1 MERPFVSHCSFNPC
15 GNRTVGLPPD
25 LPLTMKTGLP
35 SLSVLARTFSLIVLL
50 LCPVALRAA
59 EAATLSG
66 IVSNTATGNLLP
78 GAVVEIRALSL
89 RALVDPTGRYVLA
102 EVPVGTHEVSA
113 SYIGLDTAKF
123 TISVAAGQRATRD
136 FDLTT
141 GIYKMEAFKV
151 AGEREGDAAALTLQR
166 NSENLK
172 NVIAMDSFG
181 NLPNM
186 SVGEVVMRLPGVA
199 GSPTDEGLNYGFNT
213 RGTGAGQNTVTVDG
227 QLMPSLGTSRAFELQ
242 SITGTMFESLEL
254 TKGHRPDQNADS
266 LGGTLNLKT
275 RSPFSM
281 REKRRTTF
289 GFTTRWA
296 PSFTDQIPIRE
307 QHRAHPLVNLSH
319 QELFDVFG
327 GTRNLAISANAFYS
341 ENVIGFTW
349 TTLDY
354 QNTLNPNAYIFNFL
368 QRDNFN
374 NRKQSSLNLR
384 SDYRWS
390 PTTRFYVTLLGNT
403 NIERFR
409 RRMAVS
415 ATSGNNSAAPNIVAA
430 ASNDHITVV
439 NPGTANNLDISI
451 DGPRNY
457 FVRTRRLDFGGEHE
471 YRHWQIDYTGGWG
484 YTHLNNG
491 DGTAGSLT
499 MRLGTISPTG
509 TYTAGGAGWIIDRTQ
524 SDFLPSFRQNGGP
537 DFTNGNNYRPT
548 GNFGNTNAQNDQ
560 RLTQFRFNVRYQV
573 PLPIPTFLKAGL
585 SRRSQVIDVWAKD
598 QHRWTYT
605 GTGPLLT
612 QNIPN
617 YYSQETGIVF
627 PRWYSNDFM
636 DKRRPKDP
644 ALWSE
649 DRYYNE
655 SQKYSGTRGLKEV
668 AQAAY
673 LMAQGRLGTEG
684 FLGRTGYLGGVRVE
698 DTTVDSWGWIQARVA
713 SAAAL
718 RISDPVAAARQD
730 FANTFR
736 PLHGEYRKPFPSL
749 HTWHDVTNNV
759 KVRASYSTSFGRADL
774 GNFLPSES
782 YDVNNQR
789 VTVNN
794 PGLLPQQ
801 AKNWDFS
808 LEYYFEPV
816 GSLSVGWF
824 HKSIRDYII
833 ANQEIRTIPSG
844 ADNGYNGEYANWTE
858 FSSLNAGSAIA
869 EGWEFAYRQQFTFLP
884 GMLKGLAASFNY
896 TWIDGH
902 GPLNGANGYLNKK
915 ELAGFIPYVAN
926 ASLSWRYR
934 KFGTRLLYNFTGEYI
949 TSFNANPA
957 LRQYR
962 ESFKT
967 LNVGVAYQLRPD
979 VGFTLDVSNIFNE
992 PQVLYRGFKGRT
1004 NQVTY
1009 NFVTITAGINGRF

>member
-1 MERPFVSHCSFNPC
+1 VPSPLL
-15 GNRTVGLPPD
+15 GTALPP
-25 LPLTMKTGLP
+25 TMKSCNRVVSFIARRLVRPLALFAFLAVTGLH
-35 SLSVLARTFSLIVLL
+35 AADTGIV
-50 LCPVALRAA
+50 
-59 EAATLSG
+59 SG
-66 IVSNTATGNLLP
+66 TVSNTATGNLLP
-78 GAVVEIRALSL
+78 GARVELTGLGRS
-89 RALVDPTGRYVLA
+89 ALVDDTGRYVLTD
-102 EVPVGTHEVSA
+102 VPAGTHELIA
-113 SYIGLDTAKF
+113 TYIGLDPMRTQVVVTA
-123 TISVAAGQRATRD
+123 GGRAERS
-136 FDLTT
+136 FELTT
-141 GIYKMEAFKV
+141 GIYKLAAFKV
-151 AGEREGDAAALTLQR
+151 TGDREGDAAALTSQR

-172 NVIAMDSFG
+172 NVVAMDSFG

-186 SVGEVVMRLPGVA
+186 SVGEVVARLPGMA

-213 RGTGAGQNTVTVDG
+213 RGTGASQNTVTVDG

-275 RSPFSM
+275 RSPLSM
-281 REKRRTTF
+281 REKRRTTYSA
-289 GFTTRWA
+289 TMRWA
-296 PSFTDQIPIRE
+296 PPFTDQIPLRE
-307 QHRAHPLVNLSH
+307 QHAAHPLLTVAH

-349 TTLDY
+349 TTFDY

-374 NRKQSSLNLR
+374 NRKQWSLNLR

-415 ATSGNNSAAPNIVAA
+415 ATSGSNSAAPNINTAL
-430 ASNDHITVV
+430 SNDHYTVV
-439 NPGTANNLDISI
+439 NPAAANTLDISI

-457 FVRTRRLDFGGEHE
+457 YVRTRRLDFGAEHE
-471 YRHWQIDYTGGWG
+471 YPRWQIDYTGGWG

-491 DGTAGSLT
+491 DGTAGSLA
-499 MRLGTISPTG
+499 MRLGSVSPTG
-509 TYTAGGAGWIIDRTQ
+509 VWTAGGAGWIIDRTG
-524 SDFLPSFRQNGGP
+524 SDLLPSFRQNGGP
-537 DFTNGNNYRPT
+537 DFINGNNYRPT
-548 GNFGNTNAQNDQ
+548 GNLGNTNTQNDQ
-560 RLTQFRFNVRYQV
+560 RLTQFRFNARYQV
-573 PLPIPTFLKAGL
+573 PLAMPTYLKTGV
-585 SRRSQVIDVWAKD
+585 SYRSQVLDIWAKD

-605 GTGPLLT
+605 GTGPLPT
-612 QNIPN
+612 STNMPN
-617 YYSQETGIVF
+617 YYSQETGTVF

-636 DKRRPKDP
+636 DKRRPKD
-644 ALWSE
+644 ASLWTE

-655 SQKYSGTRGLKEV
+655 SQKYSGTKGLQEV

-673 LMAQGRLGTEG
+673 IMAQGKLGTEG
-684 FLGRTGYLGGVRVE
+684 ILGRTGYLGGVRVE
-698 DTTVDSWGWIQARVA
+698 DTTVESWGWIQSRVA
-713 SAAAL
+713 SSTAL
-718 RISDPVAAARQD
+718 RNSDPVAAASQD
-730 FANTFR
+730 FASTFR
-736 PLHGEYRKPFPSL
+736 LLRGDYRKAFPSI
-749 HTWHDVTNNV
+749 HAWHDVTNNL

-774 GNFLPSES
+774 SNFLPAES

-789 VTVNN
+789 VTVSN
-794 PGLLPQQ
+794 PALLPQQ
-801 AKNWDFS
+801 AKTWDFS

-824 HKSIRDYII
+824 HKSIRDYIVS
-833 ANQEIRTIPSG
+833 NQEIRTIPSG

-858 FSSLNAGSAIA
+858 YSSLNAGNAIS

-884 GMLKGLAASFNY
+884 GLLKGLAASFNY

-902 GPLNGANGYLNKK
+902 GPLNGASGYLTKK
-915 ELAGFIPYVAN
+915 EIAGFIPYVAN

-934 KFGTRLLYNFTGEYI
+934 NFSSRILYNFTGEYI

-967 LNVGVAYQLRPD
+967 VNVGVAYQLRPNLA
-979 VGFTLDVSNIFNE
+979 FTVDVSNILNE
-992 PQVLYRGFKGRT
+992 PQVLYRGYKTRT
-1004 NQVTY
+1004 SQITY
-1009 NFVTITAGINGRF
+1009 NFVTITAGLNGRF

>member
-1 MERPFVSHCSFNPC
+1 
-15 GNRTVGLPPD
+15 
-25 LPLTMKTGLP
+25 MKTCDRLSSLFARRIVRSLALFAAFAVTGLY
-35 SLSVLARTFSLIVLL
+35 
-50 LCPVALRAA
+50 AA
-59 EAATLSG
+59 DTGVVSG
-66 IVSNTATGNLLP
+66 SVSNTATGNLLP
-78 GAVVEIRALSL
+78 GARVEITGLGRT
-89 RALVDPTGRYVLA
+89 ALVDDTGRYVFTD
-102 EVPVGTHEVSA
+102 VPAGTHELVA
-113 SYIGLDTAKF
+113 SYIGLDTL
-123 TISVAAGQRATRD
+123 RAQVVVTSGGRAERS
-136 FDLTT
+136 FELTT
-141 GIYKMEAFKV
+141 GIYKLAAFKV
-151 AGEREGDAAALTLQR
+151 TGDREGDAAALTSQR
-166 NSENLK
+166 NAENLK
-172 NVIAMDSFG
+172 NVVAMDSFG

-186 SVGEVVMRLPGVA
+186 SVGEVVMRLPGMA

-213 RGTGAGQNTVTVDG
+213 RGTGASQNTVTVDG
-227 QLMPSLGTSRAFELQ
+227 QLMPSLGTNRAFELQ

-275 RSPFSM
+275 RSPLTM
-281 REKRRTTF
+281 REKRRTTYSA
-289 GFTTRWA
+289 TMRWA
-296 PSFTDQIPIRE
+296 PPFTDQIPLRE
-307 QHRAHPLVNLSH
+307 QHAAHPLITVAH

-327 GTRNLAISANAFYS
+327 GTRNLALSANAFYS

-349 TTLDY
+349 TTFDY
-354 QNTLNPNAYIFNFL
+354 QNTLNPNAYMFNFL

-374 NRKQSSLNLR
+374 NRKQWSLNLR
-384 SDYRWS
+384 ADYRWS
-390 PTTRFYVTLLGNT
+390 PTTRYWVTLLGNT

-415 ATSGNNSAAPNIVAA
+415 ATSGSNSAAPNINTAL
-430 ASNDHITVV
+430 SNDHYTVV
-439 NPGTANNLDISI
+439 NPAAANTLDISI

-457 FVRTRRLDFGGEHE
+457 FVRTRRIDFGAEHE
-471 YRHWQIDYTGGWG
+471 YSRWQIDYTGGWG

-499 MRLGTISPTG
+499 MRLGTVSPTG
-509 TYTAGGAGWIIDRTQ
+509 VWTAGGAGWIIDRTG
-524 SDFLPSFRQNGGP
+524 SDLLPSFRQNGGP
-537 DFTNGNNYRPT
+537 DFINGNNYRPT
-548 GNFGNTNAQNDQ
+548 GNLSNTNTQNDQ

-573 PLPIPTFLKAGL
+573 PFAMPTYLKTGY
-585 SRRSQVIDVWAKD
+585 SYRSQVLDIWAKD
-598 QHRWTYT
+598 QHRWTYA
-605 GTGPLLT
+605 GTGPLPT
-612 QNIPN
+612 NPNIPN
-617 YYSQETGIVF
+617 YYSQNTGTFF

-644 ALWSE
+644 SLWSE

-655 SQKYSGTRGLKEV
+655 SQKYSGTKGLQEI

-673 LMAQGRLGTEG
+673 IMAQGKLGTEG

-713 SAAAL
+713 STTAL
-718 RISDPVAAARQD
+718 RNSDPVAAAKQD

-736 PLHGEYRKPFPSL
+736 PLHGDYRKPFPSI
-749 HTWHDVTNNV
+749 HTWHDLTNNL
-759 KVRASYSTSFGRADL
+759 KLRASYSTSFGRADL
-774 GNFLPSES
+774 SNFLPAES

-789 VTVNN
+789 VTVSN

-801 AKNWDFS
+801 AKSWDFS

-824 HKSIRDYII
+824 HKSIRDFIVS
-833 ANQEIRTIPSG
+833 NQEIRTIPSG

-858 FSSLNAGSAIA
+858 YSSLNAGNAIS

-884 GMLKGLAASFNY
+884 GLLKGLSASFNY

-902 GPLNGANGYLNKK
+902 GPLNGASGYLTKK
-915 ELAGFIPYVAN
+915 EIAGFIPYVAN

-934 KFGTRLLYNFTGEYI
+934 NFSSRILYNFTGEYI

-967 LNVGVAYQLRPD
+967 TNVGVAYQLRPSLA
-979 VGFTLDVSNIFNE
+979 FTVDVSNIFNE
-992 PQVLYRGFKGRT
+992 PQVLYRGYKGRT
-1004 NQVTY
+1004 NQITY
-1009 NFVTITAGINGRF
+1009 NFVTITAGFNGRF

>member
-1 MERPFVSHCSFNPC
+1 MSLNSTWSLR
-15 GNRTVGLPPD
+15 VGIRRCARFATLVA
-25 LPLTMKTGLP
+25 GLACVF
-35 SLSVLARTFSLIVLL
+35 LSPIA
-50 LCPVALRAA
+50 RAA
-59 EAATLSG
+59 DTAVIAGT
-66 IVSNTATGNLLP
+66 ISNAATGNLLE
-78 GAVVEIRALSL
+78 GARVQVPSLGRTAL
-89 RALVDPTGRYVLA
+89 ADETGRYVLSGLPA
-102 EVPVGTHEVSA
+102 GTHEILVT
-113 SYIGLDTAKF
+113 YIGLD
-123 TISVAAGQRATRD
+123 SVRSQVVVAEGGRAERN

-151 AGEREGDAAALTLQR
+151 AGAREGDAAALTSQR
-166 NSENLK
+166 NAENLK

-242 SITGTMFESLEL
+242 SITGTMFEALEL

-275 RSPFSM
+275 RSPLSM
-281 REKRRTTF
+281 REKRRTTYNV
-289 GFTTRWA
+289 TTRWA
-296 PSFTDQIPIRE
+296 PPFTDQIPIRE
-307 QHRAHPLVNLSH
+307 QHRAHPLINLSH
-319 QELFDVFG
+319 AELFDVFG
-327 GTRNLAISANAFYS
+327 GTRNLAVSANAFYS
-341 ENVIGFTW
+341 ENAIGFTW
-349 TTLDY
+349 TTFDY
-354 QNTLNPNAYIFNFL
+354 QNTLNPNAYMFNFL

-374 NRKQSSLNLR
+374 NRKQWSLNLR
-384 SDYRWS
+384 TDYRWS

-415 ATSGNNSAAPNIVAA
+415 ATSGNNSAAPNVNTAL
-430 ASNDHITVV
+430 SNDRYTVI
-439 NPGTANNLDISI
+439 NPGNGNNLDVSI

-457 FVRTRRLDFGGEHE
+457 YVRTRRLDFGGEHE
-471 YRHWQIDYTGGWG
+471 YQRLQIDYTGGWG

-499 MRLGTISPTG
+499 MRLGTVSPAG
-509 TYTAGGAGWIIDRTQ
+509 VWTAGGAGWIIDRTQ

-548 GNFGNTNAQNDQ
+548 GTFNNTNAQNDQ
-560 RLTQFRFNVRYQV
+560 RLTQFRFNARYQL
-573 PLPIPTFLKAGL
+573 PLPMPTFIKAGF
-585 SRRSQVIDVWAKD
+585 SYRSQVIDVWAKD
-598 QHRWTYT
+598 QHRWTYR
-605 GTGPLLT
+605 GTGPLPT
-612 QNIPN
+612 QAIPN

-627 PRWYSNDFM
+627 PRWYSNEFM
-636 DKRRPKDP
+636 DERRPKDP
-644 ALWSE
+644 SLWTE
-649 DRYYNE
+649 DLYYHE
-655 SQKYSGTRGLKEV
+655 SQKFSGTRGLKET

-673 LMAQGRLGTEG
+673 AMAQGRLGTEG
-684 FLGRTGYLGGVRVE
+684 FLARTGYLGGVRIE

-713 SAAAL
+713 SPAAL
-718 RISDPVAAARQD
+718 RVSDPVAAARQD

-749 HTWHDVTNNV
+749 HTWHDVTTNL

-774 GNFLPSES
+774 GNFLPAES

-789 VTVNN
+789 VTISN

-801 AKNWDFS
+801 AKTWDFS

-858 FSSLNAGSAIA
+858 YSSLNAGSAIA

-884 GMLKGLAASFNY
+884 GLLKGIAASFNY

-926 ASLSWRYR
+926 ASLSWRHR
-934 KFGTRLLYNFTGEYI
+934 KFSTRLLYNFTGEYL
-949 TSFNANPA
+949 TGFNVNPA

-967 LNVGVAYQLRPD
+967 LNVGVAYQMRPD
-979 VGFTLDVSNIFNE
+979 VGFTLDVSNILNE

-1004 NQVTY
+1004 SQTTY

>member
-1 MERPFVSHCSFNPC
+1 
-15 GNRTVGLPPD
+15 
-25 LPLTMKTGLP
+25 MKTCDRLVSFFARRILRPLALFAAVAGLY
-35 SLSVLARTFSLIVLL
+35 
-50 LCPVALRAA
+50 AA
-59 EAATLSG
+59 DTGTVSG
-66 IVSNTATGNLLP
+66 SVSNTATGNLLP
-78 GAVVEIRALSL
+78 GARVEITGLGRT
-89 RALVDPTGRYVLA
+89 ALVDDTGRYVLTD
-102 EVPVGTHEVSA
+102 VPAGTHEIVA
-113 SYIGLDTAKF
+113 SYIGLDSLRAQVLVTA
-123 TISVAAGQRATRD
+123 GGRAERS
-136 FDLTT
+136 FELTT
-141 GIYKMEAFKV
+141 GIYKLAAFKV
-151 AGEREGDAAALTLQR
+151 TGDREGDAAALTSQR
-166 NSENLK
+166 NAENLK
-172 NVIAMDSFG
+172 NVVAMDSFG

-186 SVGEVVMRLPGVA
+186 SVGEVVMRLPGMA

-227 QLMPSLGTSRAFELQ
+227 QLMPSLGTNRAFELQ

-275 RSPFSM
+275 RSPLTM
-281 REKRRTTF
+281 REKRRTTYSA
-289 GFTTRWA
+289 TMRWA
-296 PSFTDQIPIRE
+296 PPFTDQIPLRE
-307 QHRAHPLVNLSH
+307 QHAAHPLITVAH

-327 GTRNLAISANAFYS
+327 GTRNLALSANAFYS

-349 TTLDY
+349 TTFDY
-354 QNTLNPNAYIFNFL
+354 QNTLNPNAYMFNFL

-374 NRKQSSLNLR
+374 NRKQWSLNLR
-384 SDYRWS
+384 ADYRWS
-390 PTTRFYVTLLGNT
+390 PTTRYWVTLLGNT

-415 ATSGNNSAAPNIVAA
+415 ATSGSNSSAPNINAA
-430 ASNDHITVV
+430 LSNDHYTVV
-439 NPGTANNLDISI
+439 NPAAANNLDISI

-457 FVRTRRLDFGGEHE
+457 FVRTRRIDFGAEHE
-471 YRHWQIDYTGGWG
+471 YSRWQIDYTGGWG

-499 MRLGTISPTG
+499 MRLGTVSPTG
-509 TYTAGGAGWIIDRTQ
+509 AWTAGGAGWIIDRTG
-524 SDFLPSFRQNGGP
+524 SDLLPSFRQNGGP
-537 DFTNGNNYRPT
+537 DFINGNNYRPT
-548 GNFGNTNAQNDQ
+548 GNLSNTNTQNDQ
-560 RLTQFRFNVRYQV
+560 RLTQFRFNVRYQA
-573 PLPIPTFLKAGL
+573 PFAMPTYLKTGF
-585 SRRSQVIDVWAKD
+585 SYRSQVLDIWAKD
-598 QHRWTYT
+598 QHRWTYA
-605 GTGPLLT
+605 GTGPLPT
-612 QNIPN
+612 NPNIPN
-617 YYSQETGIVF
+617 YYSQNTGTFF

-644 ALWSE
+644 SLWTE

-655 SQKYSGTRGLKEV
+655 SQKYSGTKGLQEI

-673 LMAQGRLGTEG
+673 IMAQGRLGTEG

-713 SAAAL
+713 STTAL
-718 RISDPVAAARQD
+718 RNSDPVAAAKQD

-736 PLHGEYRKPFPSL
+736 PLHGDYRKPFPSI
-749 HTWHDVTNNV
+749 HTWHDLTNNL

-774 GNFLPSES
+774 SNFLPAES

-789 VTVNN
+789 VTVSN

-801 AKNWDFS
+801 AKSWDFS

-824 HKSIRDYII
+824 HKSIRDFIV

-844 ADNGYNGEYANWTE
+844 ADNGYNGDYANWTE
-858 FSSLNAGSAIA
+858 YSSLNAGNAIS

-884 GMLKGLAASFNY
+884 GLLKGLSASFNY

-902 GPLNGANGYLNKK
+902 GPLNGASGYLTKK
-915 ELAGFIPYVAN
+915 EIAGFIPYVAN

-934 KFGTRLLYNFTGEYI
+934 NFSSRILYNFTGEYI

-967 LNVGVAYQLRPD
+967 TNVGVAYQVRPSLA
-979 VGFTLDVSNIFNE
+979 FTVDVSNIFNE
-992 PQVLYRGFKGRT
+992 PQVLYRGYKGRT
-1004 NQVTY
+1004 SQITY
-1009 NFVTITAGINGRF
+1009 NFVTITAGFNGRF

>member
-1 MERPFVSHCSFNPC
+1 MPSPLL
-15 GNRTVGLPPD
+15 GTALPP
-25 LPLTMKTGLP
+25 TMKSCNRVVSFIARRLVRPLALFAFLAVTGLH
-35 SLSVLARTFSLIVLL
+35 AADTGIV
-50 LCPVALRAA
+50 
-59 EAATLSG
+59 SG
-66 IVSNTATGNLLP
+66 TVSNTATGNLLP
-78 GAVVEIRALSL
+78 GARVELTGLGRS
-89 RALVDPTGRYVLA
+89 ALVDDTGRYVLTD
-102 EVPVGTHEVSA
+102 VPAGTHELIA
-113 SYIGLDTAKF
+113 TYIGLDPMRTQVVVTA
-123 TISVAAGQRATRD
+123 GGRAERS
-136 FDLTT
+136 FELTT
-141 GIYKMEAFKV
+141 GIYKLAAFKV
-151 AGEREGDAAALTLQR
+151 TGDREGDAAALTSQR

-172 NVIAMDSFG
+172 NVVAMDSFG

-186 SVGEVVMRLPGVA
+186 SVGEVVARLPGMA

-213 RGTGAGQNTVTVDG
+213 RGTGASQNTVTVDG

-275 RSPFSM
+275 RSPLSM
-281 REKRRTTF
+281 REKRRTTYSA
-289 GFTTRWA
+289 TMRWA
-296 PSFTDQIPIRE
+296 PPFTDQIPLRE
-307 QHRAHPLVNLSH
+307 QHAAHPLLTVAH

-349 TTLDY
+349 TTFDY

-374 NRKQSSLNLR
+374 NRKQWSLNLR

-415 ATSGNNSAAPNIVAA
+415 ATSGSNSAAPNINTAL
-430 ASNDHITVV
+430 SNDHYTVV
-439 NPGTANNLDISI
+439 NPAAANTLDISI

-457 FVRTRRLDFGGEHE
+457 YVRTRRLDFGAEHE
-471 YRHWQIDYTGGWG
+471 YPRWQIDYTGGWG

-491 DGTAGSLT
+491 DGTAGSLA
-499 MRLGTISPTG
+499 MRLGSVSPTG
-509 TYTAGGAGWIIDRTQ
+509 VWTAGGAGWIIDRTG
-524 SDFLPSFRQNGGP
+524 SDLLPSFRQNGGP
-537 DFTNGNNYRPT
+537 DFINGNNYRPT
-548 GNFGNTNAQNDQ
+548 GNLGNTNTQNDQ
-560 RLTQFRFNVRYQV
+560 RLTQFRFNARYQV
-573 PLPIPTFLKAGL
+573 PLAMPTYLKTGV
-585 SRRSQVIDVWAKD
+585 SYRSQVLDIWAKD

-605 GTGPLLT
+605 GTGPLPT
-612 QNIPN
+612 STNMPN
-617 YYSQETGIVF
+617 YYSQETGTVF

-636 DKRRPKDP
+636 DKRRPKD
-644 ALWSE
+644 ASLWTE

-655 SQKYSGTRGLKEV
+655 SQKYSGTKGLQEV

-673 LMAQGRLGTEG
+673 IMAQGKLGTEG
-684 FLGRTGYLGGVRVE
+684 ILGRTGYLGGVRVE
-698 DTTVDSWGWIQARVA
+698 DTTVESWGWIQSRVA
-713 SAAAL
+713 SSTAL
-718 RISDPVAAARQD
+718 RNSDPVAAASQD
-730 FANTFR
+730 FASTFR
-736 PLHGEYRKPFPSL
+736 LLRGDYRKAFPSI
-749 HTWHDVTNNV
+749 HAWHDVTNNL

-774 GNFLPSES
+774 SNFLPAES

-789 VTVNN
+789 VTVSN
-794 PGLLPQQ
+794 PALLPQQ
-801 AKNWDFS
+801 AKTWDFS

-824 HKSIRDYII
+824 HKSIRDYIVS
-833 ANQEIRTIPSG
+833 NQEIRTIPSG

-858 FSSLNAGSAIA
+858 YSSLNAGNAIS

-884 GMLKGLAASFNY
+884 GLLKGLAASFNY

-902 GPLNGANGYLNKK
+902 GPLNGASGYLTKK
-915 ELAGFIPYVAN
+915 EIAGFIPYVAN

-934 KFGTRLLYNFTGEYI
+934 NFSSRILYNFTGEYI

-967 LNVGVAYQLRPD
+967 VNVGVAYQLRPNLA
-979 VGFTLDVSNIFNE
+979 FTVDVSNILNE
-992 PQVLYRGFKGRT
+992 PQVLYRGYKTRT
-1004 NQVTY
+1004 SQITY
-1009 NFVTITAGINGRF
+1009 NFVTITAGLNGRF